1 MHGVSTEVGATEG
14 GRSWLL
20 VTILCLSF
28 GIVFFDRN
36 SLNFLMPFV
45 GKELRLDNV
54 QIGLL
59 SAVLSLTWAVS
70 GFFVSVASDKA
81 DSRKP
86 LLIAAII
93 CFSLCSVL
101 SGFAVSFLTL
111 IGARFLMGV
120 AEGPIL
126 PLSQSLVASGVPAKS
141 RGLAMGLVQ
150 SFGSNLLGSFVAP
163 IVLVAIASALGWRS
177 AFWLSGVP
185 GIVCAV
191 LVWRFVE
198 DHSQGRSKGA
208 DRKKLG
214 LIEAFGYR
222 NIAICSVLSTL
233 IVGYLA
239 ITYTFLPV
247 YLTQVAGYSPGQM
260 SWLMSTLGLA
270 AATGAFVVPAI
281 SDRVGRKPVMVVV
294 PLMGCLLPLAA
305 LAAPP
310 SAWMLAGFLFA
321 GWMIIASLSLVMA
334 TIPSETVSPVYMA
347 TALAIVMGVGEIC
360 GGVGGPIVAGVVADV
375 FGLAG
380 AMWILVGL
388 AAVSGLVALSLI
400 ETAPFRTSTPLY
412 TAVPCS
418 VHE

>member
-1 MHGVSTEVGATEG
+1 MHAVGTEVGGMEG
-14 GRSWLL
+14 SRSWLL

-59 SAVLSLTWAVS
+59 SAVLSLTWAIS

-111 IGARFLMGV
+111 MGARFLMGV

-126 PLSQSLVASGVPAKS
+126 PLSQSLVASGVPAKN

-177 AFWLSGVP
+177 AFWLSGLP

-198 DHSQGRSKGA
+198 DHNQGRPEA
-208 DRKKLG
+208 AVREKLG

-222 NIAICSVLSTL
+222 NIAVCSVLSTL

-239 ITYTFLPV
+239 VTYTFLPV
-247 YLTQVAGYSPGQM
+247 YLTQVAGYGSGQM

-281 SDRVGRKPVMVVV
+281 SDRIGRKPVMVAA
-294 PLMGCLLPLAA
+294 PLLGCLLPLAA
-305 LAAPP
+305 LSAPP
-310 SAWMLAGFLFA
+310 AWTLAMFLFA

-334 TIPSETVSPVYMA
+334 TIPSETVSPAYMA

-360 GGVGGPIVAGVVADV
+360 GGVGGPIFAGVVADV

-388 AAVSGLVALSLI
+388 AAASALVAFSLI
-400 ETAPFRTSTPLY
+400 ETAPFRTAAPLY
-412 TAVPCS
+412 AGVPCS